1 MKLTRAQW
9 LILVGALLTIAIQ
22 VVTNIATDQMPEWI
36 KPCLWLA
43 WPLLGLL
50 TVLFLI
56 VTLRQPTAGP
66 RPLDR
71 KLVQLYLREV
81 AARPVRDLQDR
92 ELAYVPREARERRP
106 ELFPRRVTAYR
117 RPVSGTEVG
126 GPGFA
131 EPIES
136 VLARQRRLVLLGDPG
151 AGKTTTLRHLARKA
165 AERALADSGPVPVY
179 VELKRYDGQADLA
192 PLLAQ
197 AVNEALAAHR
207 LPLSTDPD
215 EAARMVQAWLGQ
227 GEFLLLLD
235 GLNEVHPDHR
245 TAAVA
250 ALKGLLAG
258 PHQVVVS
265 CRERDYSA
273 ELQALAPAYTLQPLS
288 EEEIR
293 NYLERDLGERGEA
306 LFWQIR
312 RDRRLLD
319 LAGNPLML
327 WLMARVAEAEPK
339 GRLPAN
345 RGRLLARFVDA
356 MPGLR
361 RREAVPLPD
370 IPDDDVRAALRA
382 LGLAMQERGRLEAS
396 LSEARAWT
404 AWSGPHD
411 LALVLRAA
419 KGLRFLK
426 SDGRWGEP
434 VAFLHPLFQEY
445 FAAEALRVELEA
457 TRDYAAVLG
466 DRPFTGE
473 WDEVIAM
480 LAGVYSDPI
489 SLVKWLATEVAARQQ
504 GHAALLAHRCW
515 KTSDAAGDVGAR
527 TLVIKALIRALRDPD
542 EWVQEE
548 AAEALGKIGKPAVEP
563 LIGALGDPHGWVRSG
578 AAWALREIGDVRAVE
593 PLIGALRD
601 SDENVRW
608 VAVVAL
614 GKIGDVRAVEP
625 LIEALGDQDEWV
637 RYWAALALGVIGE
650 ARALPEL
657 ERVAQEDQSESVAE
671 AARRAAER
679 IRKRMG
685 RSTDR

>member
-1 MKLTRAQW
+1 MAWMAERAAGALVDEGAKATARGIAAKLQGDEAQAQFQAAWVQAVAALRREERFYEVADPLLQNSSLILEEATKVAAFGAQPDLGRVLRWSLGLPEEKRDLAREALEFLFDRLREALYDQSEFREIWQLWEARLTREEVEKLARE
-9 LILVGALLTIAIQ
+9 LSLAREHLADLARAALDARRGLYVRPAAPLPDPLQ
-22 VVTNIATDQMPEWI
+22 VE
-36 KPCLWLA
+36 
-43 WPLLGLL
+43 
-50 TVLFLI
+50 
-56 VTLRQPTAGP
+56 
-66 RPLDR
+66 
-71 KLVQLYLREV
+71 LYLEEV
-81 AARPVRDLQDR
+81 ATRPVFNLEGR

-106 ELFPRRVTAYR
+106 ELFSRWVTPYH

-126 GPGFA
+126 GPA
-131 EPIES
+131 RPEPVER

-151 AGKTTTLRHLARKA
+151 AGKTTTLRHLAREA
-165 AERALADSGPVPVY
+165 AERALADGGPIPIY
-179 VELKRYDGQADLA
+179 VELKGYRGQGDLA

-215 EAARMVQAWLGQ
+215 EAARMVRAWLNQ

-235 GLNEVHPDHR
+235 GLNEVRLNHR

-258 PHQVVVS
+258 PHRIVVA

-288 EEEIR
+288 EEEIQD
-293 NYLERDLGERGEA
+293 YLRRDLGERGEA
-306 LFWQIR
+306 LFMEICW
-312 RDRRLLD
+312 DERLLD

-327 WLMARVAEAEPK
+327 WLMARVAEAEPE

-345 RGRLLARFVDA
+345 KGQLLARFVDA

-382 LGLAMQERGRLEAS
+382 LGLAMQERGQLEAS

-426 SDGRWGEP
+426 SDGWDEP

-445 FAAEALRVELEA
+445 FAAEALLAELGE

-473 WDEVIAM
+473 WDEVIVM
-480 LAGVYSDPI
+480 LAGLHSDPI
-489 SLVKWLATEVAARQQ
+489 SLVKWLAAEATTRQV
-504 GHAALLAHRCW
+504 GSTALLAHRCW
-515 KTSDAAGDVGAR
+515 ETSDAVDDAEAR
-527 TLVIKALIRALRDPD
+527 TGVVDALIRALGDQD
-542 EWVQEE
+542 KWVRGV
-548 AAEALGKIGKPAVEP
+548 AALALGEIGEARAIEP
-563 LIGALGDPHGWVRSG
+563 LIQ
-578 AAWALREIGDVRAVE
+578 
-593 PLIGALRD
+593 
-601 SDENVRW
+601 
-608 VAVVAL
+608 
-614 GKIGDVRAVEP
+614 
-625 LIEALGDQDEWV
+625 ALGDQDE
-637 RYWAALALGVIGE
+637 
-650 ARALPEL
+650 
-657 ERVAQEDQSESVAE
+657 
-671 AARRAAER
+671 
-679 IRKRMG
+679 
-685 RSTDR
+685 